1 MSKVL
6 RKPNLFI
13 MGAMKSGTSSLQS
26 WLGTHPDVF
35 MCEPKEP
42 CYFVDRVDLNWPQ
55 IEALGLWRGEEF
67 YLNLFENAGNAKVVG
82 ESSTLYTK
90 APRIKGVPRRIQRF
104 NPDARFV
111 YLMRDPIERTISHY
125 WHMVQHHGEN
135 RPLDRSIRE
144 TPDYCDVSYYAMQ
157 LRNYFEVF
165 GAKRVLALTFEELVR
180 DPLPVVQKI
189 FAWLEVDASFVPP
202 NLSIAENVTPPVV
215 TQVRGRGLLN
225 RFRYSPIWSA
235 VGSRIPTVVRRF
247 GRSLSERTVERDS
260 RLSLSVLDWLRSIQR
275 QQTEPLKELLNRDF
289 PEWTMLYGEPENESI
304 QLVPSI
310 VRGAKVS
317 QPR

>member
-1 MSKVL
+1 
-6 RKPNLFI
+6 
-13 MGAMKSGTSSLQS
+13 
-26 WLGTHPDVF
+26 
-35 MCEPKEP
+35 
-42 CYFVDRVDLNWPQ
+42 
-55 IEALGLWRGEEF
+55 
-67 YLNLFENAGNAKVVG
+67 
-82 ESSTLYTK
+82 
-90 APRIKGVPRRIQRF
+90 
-104 NPDARFV
+104 
-111 YLMRDPIERTISHY
+111 
-125 WHMVQHHGEN
+125 
-135 RPLDRSIRE
+135 
-144 TPDYCDVSYYAMQ
+144 
-157 LRNYFEVF
+157 
-165 GAKRVLALTFEELVR
+165 ELVR

-189 FAWLEVDASFVPP
+189 FAWLDVDASFVPP